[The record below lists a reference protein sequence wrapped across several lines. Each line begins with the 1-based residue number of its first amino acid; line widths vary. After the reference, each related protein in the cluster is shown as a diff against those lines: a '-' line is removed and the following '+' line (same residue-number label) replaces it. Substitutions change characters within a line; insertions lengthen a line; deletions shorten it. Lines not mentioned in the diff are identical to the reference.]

1 MNADLR
7 ASVLEVVGD
16 KQVADQPHSGQGF
29 ISLSD
34 QHAVV
39 FGFGMAD
46 VDGHQLSTRRLEI
59 RLEEE
64 DRSVISNE
72 RILVVKARHQ
82 VDGHS
87 VGFGQVLV
95 EDPVLVV
102 GPLPDGQ
109 YQVPAVLCHLG
120 AEAPVG
126 VVRPLVDQ
134 HVVALWRA
142 HTMVIDL
149 LVEVEVLELGSFG
162 RFVEPAVEEAAVV
175 VGPGDAAELDPLEFV
190 VELAA

>member
-1 MNADLR
+1 
-7 ASVLEVVGD
+7 
-16 KQVADQPHSGQGF
+16 
-29 ISLSD
+29 
-34 QHAVV
+34 
-39 FGFGMAD
+39 MAD
-46 VDGHQLSTRRLEI
+46 VDGYQLSTRCLEI

-95 EDPVLVV
+95 EDPILVV

-109 YQVPAVLCHLG
+109 NQVSAILCHLG

-142 HTMVIDL
+142 HAMVIDL
-149 LVEVEVLELGSFG
+149 LIEVEVLELGSFG
-162 RFVEPAVEEAAVV
+162 RFVEPAVEEAAIV